1 MEFFDPKKA
10 AQEKDV
16 YTNIFKQSPDFFAF
30 HVQKDINAS
39 IYTSKAD
46 VIPVYKK
53 KSKLPKENY
62 RPISILP
69 NISKLYER
77 YLYDQIS
84 KYFENRFS
92 KFQCGFQK
100 GYSAQHCLLAMIEK
114 WKTAVDNGGAFAA
127 LLSDL
132 SKAFDCITHDLI
144 ISKLAAYDFDTNAL
158 KLIHNHL
165 SNRKQRMKVNSGY
178 SIWKGIFYVAPQGS
192 IRGHLF
198 FNIH

>member
-39 IYTSKAD
+39 ISTSKFPNDLKKPD

-53 KSKLPKENY
+53 RSKLPKENY

-100 GYSAQHCLLAMIEK
+100 GYTAQHCLLAMIEK
-114 WKTAVDNGGAFAA
+114 
-127 LLSDL
+127 
-132 SKAFDCITHDLI
+132 
-144 ISKLAAYDFDTNAL
+144 
-158 KLIHNHL
+158 
-165 SNRKQRMKVNSGY
+165 
-178 SIWKGIFYVAPQGS
+178 
-192 IRGHLF
+192 
-198 FNIH
+198 